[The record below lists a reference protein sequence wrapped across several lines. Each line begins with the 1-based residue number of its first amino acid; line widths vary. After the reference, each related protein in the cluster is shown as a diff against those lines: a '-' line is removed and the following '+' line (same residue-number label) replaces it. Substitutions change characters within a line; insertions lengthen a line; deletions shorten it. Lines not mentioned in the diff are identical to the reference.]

1 MLVSRIS
8 LVCLVAGLA
17 LVLGG
22 CTPTII
28 GTDAGVYSHGRLYA
42 VATGDI
48 TSVYEAT
55 LAAFKKL
62 EIDVTEKAKDVFYAK
77 VVAMGA
83 DGKTTIVR
91 IEPAGDNTTNISIR
105 VSPLGNEARS
115 AAIYQQIKQSLIAT
129 K

>member
-1 MLVSRIS
+1 MLVWRIS
-8 LVCLVAGLA
+8 LICLAA
-17 LVLGG
+17 SLVLAVGG
-22 CTPTII
+22 CAPSII

-62 EIDVTEKAKDVFYAK
+62 EIDITNKAKDVFYAK
-77 VVAMGA
+77 VIATGA
-83 DGKTTIVR
+83 DGKTIIVR
-91 IEPAGDNTTNISIR
+91 IEPAGENTTNISIR